1 MHLYKP
7 DPKAAVILRVEAIDL
22 SPKWRDNR
30 LASNS
35 WDVTEG
41 AIRTLA
47 KQLGARV
54 GRLCFWKYKVLDPR
68 LPAAIAEL
76 RNLTDRLLFR
86 LECAWVEGPAPTDK
100 KAGHQVWYELREG
113 PTTYSKLAE
122 IHVETH
128 FGRCGDVL
136 VASDQMI
143 ATIWSARLAGLE
155 ILPLVDSRDGD
166 ERTWSEVFASLPMGR
181 GLDHPTIDPEKLE
194 RDRAKSQG
202 WDFARRRGE
211 PTGWQEMFWDDLQI
225 DHPVLSEFAR
235 VRMKYFSFRGPVR
248 YCLERLPPSDFAYRD
263 WTWRADV
270 EPGAKSRTCRSICC
284 NARARKVL
292 IDAGLM
298 KPSRFEPIQIVPAA
312 DAQAAILD
320 DVIPYPLPLP
330 VYTPEEA
337 EVERARRE
345 KLRAAAPRPESGLT
359 FDSVPAAIQ
368 FLENRAASPKRA
380 WTPAH
385 EHPDFA
391 KIVKSRLFK
400 KTPVAWQLLAPWLP
414 FEAVLEEGEKQFWFT
429 LCAPEWN
436 TWLIADEGDPDD
448 IPSKHDLVIGQTP
461 FGDWF
466 SFRKGDPLL
475 PGDARIREWDHETST
490 PRDDWASV
498 LGFAAH
504 LVEVADRAAKIGYKP
519 SI

>member
-1 MHLYKP
+1 M
-7 DPKAAVILRVEAIDL
+7 
-22 SPKWRDNR
+22 
-30 LASNS
+30 
-35 WDVTEG
+35 
-41 AIRTLA
+41 
-47 KQLGARV
+47 
-54 GRLCFWKYKVLDPR
+54 
-68 LPAAIAEL
+68 
-76 RNLTDRLLFR
+76 
-86 LECAWVEGPAPTDK
+86 
-100 KAGHQVWYELREG
+100 
-113 PTTYSKLAE
+113 
-122 IHVETH
+122 
-128 FGRCGDVL
+128 
-136 VASDQMI
+136 QM
-143 ATIWSARLAGLE
+143 R
-155 ILPLVDSRDGD
+155 
-166 ERTWSEVFASLPMGR
+166 
-181 GLDHPTIDPEKLE
+181 H
-194 RDRAKSQG
+194 
-202 WDFARRRGE
+202 
-211 PTGWQEMFWDDLQI
+211 
-225 DHPVLSEFAR
+225 
-235 VRMKYFSFRGPVR
+235 FSFRYRVR
-248 YCLERLPPSDFAYRD
+248 YCVERLPSTDFAYAD
-263 WTWRADV
+263 WSWRADSA
-270 EPGAKSRTCRSICC
+270 PGARGRLCRSICC

-298 KPSRFEPIQIVPAA
+298 RSSWLYPIQIVPAA

-359 FDSVPAAIQ
+359 FDSVPAAIE
-368 FLENRAASPKRA
+368 FLEKRAASPRRA

-400 KTPVAWQLLAPWLP
+400 KPPVAWQLLAPWLP

-466 SFRKGDPLL
+466 SIRKGDPLL
-475 PGDARIREWDHETST
+475 PADARIREWDHETST

-504 LVEVADRAAKIGYKP
+504 LIEIADRAAKIGYKP